1 MRTSNSTKYL
11 ALLLI
16 FSAILTLGSC
26 SKKFLGFGY
35 DPKAELALEEIDF
48 EYLSTNTKFKYKDGE
63 SKQKARANIRIKK
76 DSLIWFTLSNGVGI
90 EGFRGK
96 MTRDSLIVIDRVNKK
111 VTSFSFET
119 LSERFNFEFNFDLFQ
134 AVLVGDLP
142 VDVSKADVLEK
153 QANNYL
159 VTQKAGDLRIQN
171 KISSKTRRLE
181 NLFASTLENQNT
193 LELKYGEFKLLDDK
207 PFAYKAVMLL
217 TYFKEGKKEEA
228 TIDIEHN
235 RARIERKPL
244 KFPFNIP
251 SRYERQ

>member
-1 MRTSNSTKYL
+1 MRTSSTTKYL
-11 ALLLI
+11 TFLLI
-16 FSAILTLGSC
+16 LSTLLALSSC

-48 EYLSTNTKFKYKDGE
+48 EYLSTTTKFKYKDGDT
-63 SKQKARANIRIKK
+63 KQKARANIRIKK

-111 VTSFSFET
+111 VTSFSFQT

-134 AVLVGDLP
+134 AVLVGDMP

-153 QANNYL
+153 QSKNYL
-159 VTQKAGDLRIQN
+159 VTQKAGNLRIQN
-171 KISSKTRRLE
+171 KISSKSRRLE
-181 NLFASTLENQNT
+181 NLVASTLENKNT
-193 LELKYGEFKLLDDK
+193 LELKYGDFKLLEEK
-207 PFAYKAVMLL
+207 AFAYKALMTL
-217 TYFKEGKKEEA
+217 TYYKEGKKEEA
-228 TIDIEHN
+228 IIDFEHS
-235 RARIERKPL
+235 RARIESKPL